1 MAGFG
6 FTPPDEPIDPNQNP
20 NQNPNPFGNF
30 GEIFQQFSSMGLNLQ
45 GLMSA
50 LSGQK
55 SPASLSRELIRD
67 ISKKFL
73 SAHGE
78 LPVSISDL
86 TAIQEAMN
94 IADLWLNEATV
105 FPPLP
110 MGDNSALSR
119 RDWIDS
125 TLNGWEDI
133 ARPLVEGMS
142 DAMAGMLKDN
152 LGENG
157 ISMDQLG
164 VNLSGM
170 NLSGMNLSGAQI
182 PQSLLATIMG
192 TFMSS
197 LISTQLGQT
206 IGNLSTTVT
215 GANDVAL
222 PLTKEI
228 RPALI
233 PQNAA
238 NWGSGLGIDEGEVRI
253 YLALRELAA
262 ARLFTSAPW
271 LREYIKNAIASY
283 GKGIRVDITA
293 ITEQAQEAMSSG
305 ELDPANPESL
315 TLALSGGM
323 FTPEETPTQKAALEN
338 LETVLALIDGWI
350 DSVVTLAAK
359 NRLPSLIQLRE
370 TQQRRR
376 ATKSPTQELFATLVG
391 LEVSPRRTREAI
403 TFWEKIVELKDVK
416 SRDEIWD
423 ESFLLPR
430 ADQLGDAESFLKSRT
445 VPDDLSGL
453 I

>member
-55 SPASLSRELIRD
+55 SPASLSREMIRD

-78 LPVSISDL
+78 LPLSIADL
-86 TAIQEAMN
+86 TATQEAMN

-110 MGDNSALSR
+110 MSDNCALSR

-125 TLNGWEDI
+125 TLNGWEEI

-164 VNLSGM
+164 MNQLGM
-170 NLSGMNLSGAQI
+170 NQFGMNLSGAQI

-222 PLTKEI
+222 PLSKEI

-262 ARLFTSAPW
+262 ARLFVSAPW

-359 NRLPSLIQLRE
+359 NRLPSLVQLRE

-403 TFWEKIVELKDVK
+403 AFWEKIVELKDVK

-430 ADQLGDAESFLKSRT
+430 ADQLGDAEAFLKSRT